1 MKEFMGL
8 MVLEIDSR
16 PDVGKRD
23 CFNLVGI
30 PLRSD
35 GTIEGTNVTNARG
48 ISALVDI
55 AIEG

>member
-8 MVLEIDSR
+8 AIDSG
-16 PDVGKRD
+16 PDVGKCD
-23 CFNLVGI
+23 CFDLVGI

-35 GTIEGTNVTNARG
+35 GAIEGTNVTNARG
-48 ISALVDI
+48 ISALVYV